1 MFLETTRIHRFG
13 EVTETQ
19 SSSVVTTATGHRQ
32 AVMPTPRLGSP
43 TKAPRRMSSEF
54 SLASLAVVLVSARFA
69 PSDAFLAPC
78 PLSPPCRTRAVSVL
92 QHPISTAFKASASP
106 SWPHHGAT
114 RVYTYSSPGFP
125 ARIRW
130 TALHLSASMLEAE
143 PSGEPT
149 GPRIWD
155 AAVVQTLE
163 EGLALNELE
172 HTAECAHLQ
181 NGALRQVSLRT
192 GPLARAGGSSPNRGP
207 RNPGD

>member
-1 MFLETTRIHRFG
+1 
-13 EVTETQ
+13 
-19 SSSVVTTATGHRQ
+19 
-32 AVMPTPRLGSP
+32 
-43 TKAPRRMSSEF
+43 MSSGL
-54 SLASLAVVLVSARFA
+54 SLASLVVVLVSARFA

-78 PLSPPCRTRAVSVL
+78 PLSPLCRTRAVSVL
-92 QHPISTAFKASASP
+92 QHPISTALKASASP

-114 RVYTYSSPGFP
+114 RVCTYSSPAFS

-130 TALHLSASMLEAE
+130 KALHLSASVLEA
-143 PSGEPT
+143 GEPT

-181 NGALRQVSLRT
+181 NGALRQVRLRA
-192 GPLARAGGSSPNRGP
+192 GPHARAGGSSPNRGP
-207 RNPGD
+207 RSPGD